1 MKTNPFPLLLSAII
15 FATSLGAFAQ
25 EKAAAPP
32 IYVKASDTKELMSKD
47 GQKVI
52 VYGTTS
58 GSGKS
63 GSGMNFVNFDGAEF
77 YLVTFKSDLTEF
89 LQGEPA
95 DLYDG
100 KRLAVTG
107 VISIYK
113 EKPQI
118 KLTDPKMVQIL
129 EADTEFPPKADAEP
143 AKKKPAPEAKKTET
157 PETKPTPEE
166 PKKKPPVDP
175 KKYFK

>member
-1 MKTNPFPLLLSAII
+1 
-15 FATSLGAFAQ
+15 
-25 EKAAAPP
+25 
-32 IYVKASDTKELMSKD
+32 
-47 GQKVI
+47 
-52 VYGTTS
+52 
-58 GSGKS
+58 
-63 GSGMNFVNFDGAEF
+63 MNFVNFDGAEF

>member
-1 MKTNPFPLLLSAII
+1 MKTNLFTFLNSALILAISLSAN
-15 FATSLGAFAQ
+15 AQ
-25 EKAAAPP
+25 ENAVAPP
-32 IYVKASDTKELMSKD
+32 IYLKVGDTEALMGKD
-47 GQKVI
+47 GQKVV
-52 VYGTTS
+52 VYGTS
-58 GSGKS
+58 SRSGKS

-77 YLVTFKSDLTEF
+77 SLVTFKSDLTEF
-89 LQGEPA
+89 PDGEPA
-95 DLYDG
+95 DVYDG

-113 EKPQI
+113 DKPQI

-129 EADTEFPPKADAEP
+129 EADAEFPPKADAAP
-143 AKKKPAPEAKKTET
+143 AKEAPAPDAKKSEA